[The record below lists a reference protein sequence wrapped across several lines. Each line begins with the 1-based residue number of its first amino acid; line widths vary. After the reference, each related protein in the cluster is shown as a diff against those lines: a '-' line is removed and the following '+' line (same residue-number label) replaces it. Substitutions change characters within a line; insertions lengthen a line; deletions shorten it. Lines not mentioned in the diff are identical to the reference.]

1 MRISDWSSDV
11 CSSDLRSACRPA
23 LGGQPARLRRA
34 RRRRRD
40 HRGEACMCRAL
51 LLAVALVSPPA
62 FATPALAPIWT
73 DHAVLQR
80 DRPVVI
86 EGSADIG
93 RAAGRERLVPDVL
106 LRGVPGPLTQNPNT
120 RIT

>member
-34 RRRRRD
+34 RRQRRD
-40 HRGEACMCRAL
+40 HRGEACMSRAL
-51 LLAVALVSPPA
+51 LLAVALVPTPA

-73 DHAVLQR
+73 AHAVNQR
-80 DRPVVI
+80 ERPTVL
-86 EGSADIG
+86 AG
-93 RAAGRERLVPDVL
+93 RAAPNDTPTVT
-106 LRGVPGPLTQNPNT
+106 PGPYQQTDTQEH
-120 RIT
+120 

>member
-40 HRGEACMCRAL
+40 HRGEACLSRAL
-51 LLAVALVSPPA
+51 LLAVALVSTPA

-73 DHAVLQR
+73 DHAVIQR
-80 DRPVVI
+80 DRPTVI
-86 EGSADIG
+86 EGSAATNDTLTLG
-93 RAAGRERLVPDVL
+93 RGSCRGRVGRLW
-106 LRGVPGPLTQNPNT
+106 
-120 RIT
+120 